1 VRLEIA
7 IALIGV
13 IPGLLIGR
21 WWALLLAVPFGIW
34 FATLDWGFVFENSD
48 SGGPYWGIGAIAGL
62 LFAGGI
68 AVGVIIRRKRDW
80 RSFFRDEG

>member
-1 VRLEIA
+1 MRLEVLT
-7 IALIGV
+7 ALIGL

-34 FATLDWGFVFENSD
+34 FANLDWSGTLED
-48 SGGPYWGIGAIAGL
+48 PGGGPYWGIGAIAGL

-68 AVGVIIRRKRDW
+68 AAGVVIRRNW
-80 RSFFRDEG
+80 RSIFRDER